1 MNRHLIRAYAA
12 NAMSALI
19 DSHGVLYT
27 CDFKGRRQAVA
38 QIRLGGV
45 AVNPRNL
52 DARMQAEAIMRTHK
66 FLGVVLPV
74 IFECELDD

>member
-1 MNRHLIRAYAA
+1 MNRHMIRAYAA
-12 NAMSALI
+12 NAISALI
-19 DSHGVLYT
+19 GNDGTLYT

-38 QIRLGGV
+38 RFTASGV
-45 AVNPRNL
+45 NVNPREL
-52 DARMQAEAIMRTHK
+52 DCRKQAMAILKAHR